1 MFRFKIVL
9 LVLAKL
15 LQRAAKSNPDCVSH
29 VKGKDLIFQIRTVQG
44 VGRYFMV
51 KNGEI
56 KSTSG
61 LAKNPK
67 FTLTFRDGKSGF
79 SVLSAKN
86 GKEAFL
92 SALGRK
98 DLVVSGDFIEIMWFQ
113 RLADYL
119 RSE

>member
-29 VKGKDLIFQIRTVQG
+29 VKGKDLIFQIRTMQG
-44 VGRYFMV
+44 SGRYFMV
-51 KNGEI
+51 KNGGI
-56 KSTSG
+56 KSASG
-61 LAKNPK
+61 MAKNPK
-67 FTLTFRDGKSGF
+67 FTLTFRDGRVGF
-79 SVLSAKN
+79 SVLSAKD

-92 SALGRK
+92 SALHQQ
-98 DLVVSGDFIEIMWFQ
+98 DLVVTGDFVEVMWFQ

-119 RSE
+119 KK